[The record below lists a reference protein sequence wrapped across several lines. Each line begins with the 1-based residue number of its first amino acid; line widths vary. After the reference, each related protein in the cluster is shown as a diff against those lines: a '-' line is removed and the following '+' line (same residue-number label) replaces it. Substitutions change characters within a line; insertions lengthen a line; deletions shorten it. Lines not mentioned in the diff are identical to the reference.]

1 MLGCSAHYDERTAMT
16 NKESFTEEEW
26 ELIREAPTSA
36 GMIVLTAQ
44 KGGSFRESFAMA
56 KAYTEAR
63 QQHAGSELLDAVVSA
78 KPARDHTHYH
88 SPDELKAAGL
98 GHLRDAVA
106 LARAEGDA
114 AGSRGLPGLRADAGR
129 QGRARAQGGRR
140 RGQRRRTAGDRGDR
154 RRARNDRAGELT
166 RRGPLPGPS
175 RSP

>member
-1 MLGCSAHYDERTAMT
+1 MT

-106 LARAEGDA
+106 LLEQKATPQEVEDYRGFVLTLADRVAHAHREDGVEVSDAERQAIEEIA
-114 AGSRGLPGLRADAGR
+114 AALGT
-129 QGRARAQGGRR
+129 
-140 RGQRRRTAGDRGDR
+140 TAP
-154 RRARNDRAGELT
+154 A
-166 RRGPLPGPS
+166 S
-175 RSP
+175 